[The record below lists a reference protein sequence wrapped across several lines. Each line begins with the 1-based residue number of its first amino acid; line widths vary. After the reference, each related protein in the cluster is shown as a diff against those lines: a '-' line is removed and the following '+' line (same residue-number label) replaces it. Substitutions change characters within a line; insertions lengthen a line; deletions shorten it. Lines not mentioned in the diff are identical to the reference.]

1 MSSLFNAIELFSRAI
16 RTHWNIENKLH
27 WHLDFTFKQDDNTTV
42 EKEALLGLQII
53 KKMALGILNP
63 IKTKQKISMN
73 KLRLQISFNVESE
86 MAQIF
91 KFYAR

>member
-1 MSSLFNAIELFSRAI
+1 
-16 RTHWNIENKLH
+16 
-27 WHLDFTFKQDDNTTV
+27 
-42 EKEALLGLQII
+42 
-53 KKMALGILNP
+53 MALGLLNP
-63 IKTKQKISMN
+63 IKEQRKMSMN